1 METQKKKDLIK
12 EYDIENTLLMDY
24 DIENNTLI
32 DNYSK
37 LEEYYDIFYKNIV
50 ETVKVYYIY
59 IENSKITSV
68 KKDILILNNGV
79 LDKDILNTIIN
90 QKSEDSILNKRYNLR
105 SILKYNI
112 DIDQEDIEKLLDN
125 NHLINKIDV
134 LNNNYFSII
143 DNIIDIKLDSKI
155 KFNDTITLLQDVNSL
170 YFLFEKKQIRLI
182 AKTQKKK
189 YKKSKAKTRVK
200 RLKDVNYINNND
212 SLSICDG
219 LDDFKPSWRE

>member
-79 LDKDILNTIIN
+79 LDRDILNTIIN

-134 LNNNYFSII
+134 LDNNYFSII

-189 YKKSKAKTRVK
+189 
-200 RLKDVNYINNND
+200 I
-212 SLSICDG
+212 
-219 LDDFKPSWRE
+219 